1 MTAQGS
7 ESSGGT
13 STPAIL
19 DIDPFTEQVL
29 ADPYPFHQA
38 LRETGAVVW
47 LKPYGIYATG
57 RDDMVRTVMADH
69 TRFITGAG
77 TGLYDLRKPGAW
89 RPKSPLLEVDPPEH
103 TALRTTLTRI
113 LSPLVVRKWRADFE
127 AAAERI
133 ADRIVEMGEFD
144 GVKDLAEAFVLT
156 VFPRSIG
163 VDIPH
168 ENAVAIGDM
177 NFNAIGP
184 NNEIFRR
191 SLAKVEPILE
201 WYQKSFQR
209 ESMLPGGFGEQIY
222 QAQDAGDLPPESA
235 PGLVRSF
242 IRGGMDTTIAG
253 IGFAL
258 NQLARNPEQWGMIQA
273 DPTKARGAF
282 EEAIRHESPSQT
294 QFRTSLGPTNLGGLD
309 IEGDTKIAVFIGA
322 ANRDPRKWERPDAF
336 DITRQTTGVHLAFGS
351 GAHVCIG
358 NMIARLEAD
367 VILAALAKRVIA
379 FELAGEPSYR
389 IINTLRTLKV
399 LPLRIVKAVRPTR
412 VIGETK

>member
-1 MTAQGS
+1 MSDGLALDS
-7 ESSGGT
+7 A
-13 STPAIL
+13 PPVL
-19 DIDPFTEQVL
+19 DIDPFTERIL
-29 ADPYPFHQA
+29 ADPYPFHEA
-38 LRETGAVVW
+38 LREAGAVVW

-57 RDDMVRTVMADH
+57 RDETVRTVMADH
-69 TRFITGAG
+69 TRFITSAG

-89 RPKSPLLEVDPPEH
+89 RPKSPLLETDPPEH

-113 LSPLVVRKWRADFE
+113 ISPVVVRKWRADFE

-133 ADRIVEMGEFD
+133 ADRVVAMGTFD
-144 GVKDLAEAFVLT
+144 AVKDLAEDFVLT
-156 VFPRSIG
+156 VFPQSIG
-163 VDIPH
+163 VHIPH

-184 NNEIFRR
+184 NNDIFKR

-222 QAQDAGDLPPESA
+222 KAQDAGQLPADSA

-258 NQLARNPEQWGMIQA
+258 NQLARAPTQWAMIHA
-273 DPTKARGAF
+273 DPTKVRGAF

-294 QFRTSLGPTNLGGLD
+294 QFRTTLGATSLGGIDL
-309 IEGDTKIAVFIGA
+309 EADTKIAVFIGA
-322 ANRDPRKWERPDAF
+322 ANRDPRKWERPNAF
-336 DITRQTTGVHLAFGS
+336 DVTRQTTGVHLAFGS
-351 GAHVCIG
+351 GAHLCIG

-367 VILAALAKRVIA
+367 VILSALARRIVS

-389 IINTLRTLKV
+389 IINTLRTLKE
-399 LPLRIVKAVRPTR
+399 LPLRIVKAVRPA
-412 VIGETK
+412 

>member
-1 MTAQGS
+1 MIDSLALDS
-7 ESSGGT
+7 A
-13 STPAIL
+13 PPVL

-29 ADPYPFHQA
+29 ADPYPFHES
-38 LRETGAVVW
+38 LREAGAVVW

-57 RDDMVRTVMADH
+57 RDETVRTVMADH
-69 TRFITGAG
+69 TRFITSAG

-89 RPKSPLLEVDPPEH
+89 RPRSPLLEVDPPEH

-113 LSPLVVRKWRADFE
+113 LSPIVVRKWRADFE

-133 ADRIVEMGEFD
+133 ADQVVAMGEFD
-144 GVKDLAEAFVLT
+144 AVKDLAEDFVLT
-156 VFPRSIG
+156 VFPQSIG
-163 VDIPH
+163 VHIPH

-184 NNEIFRR
+184 NNDIFKR

-209 ESMLPGGFGEQIY
+209 ESMLPGGFGEHIY
-222 QAQDAGDLPPESA
+222 KAQDAGELPADSA

-258 NQLARNPEQWGMIQA
+258 NQLARDPSQWAMIHA
-273 DPTKARGAF
+273 DPTKVRGAF

-294 QFRTSLGPTNLGGLD
+294 QFRTTIGATSLGGLD
-309 IEGDTKIAVFIGA
+309 LEADSKIAVFIGA

-336 DITRQTTGVHLAFGS
+336 DVTRLTLGLHLAFGS
-351 GAHVCIG
+351 GAHLCIG

-367 VILAALAKRVIA
+367 VILTALAKRIVS

-389 IINTLRTLKV
+389 IINTLRTLKE
-399 LPLRIVKAVRPTR
+399 LPLRIVKAVRPA
-412 VIGETK
+412 

>member
-1 MTAQGS
+1 MSDGLALDS
-7 ESSGGT
+7 A
-13 STPAIL
+13 PPVL
-19 DIDPFTEQVL
+19 DIDPFTERIL
-29 ADPYPFHQA
+29 ADPYPFHEA
-38 LRETGAVVW
+38 LREAGAVVW

-57 RDDMVRTVMADH
+57 RDETVRTVMADH
-69 TRFITGAG
+69 TRFITSAG

-89 RPKSPLLEVDPPEH
+89 RPKSPLLETDPPEH

-113 LSPLVVRKWRADFE
+113 ISPVVVRKWRADFE

-133 ADRIVEMGEFD
+133 ADRVVAMGTFD
-144 GVKDLAEAFVLT
+144 AVKDLAEDFVLT
-156 VFPRSIG
+156 VFPQSIG
-163 VDIPH
+163 VHIPH

-184 NNEIFRR
+184 NNDIFKR

-222 QAQDAGDLPPESA
+222 KAQDAGELPADSA

-258 NQLARNPEQWGMIQA
+258 NQLARAPTQWAMIHA
-273 DPTKARGAF
+273 DPTKVRGAF

-294 QFRTSLGPTNLGGLD
+294 QFRTTLGATSLGGIDL
-309 IEGDTKIAVFIGA
+309 EADTKIAVFIGA
-322 ANRDPRKWERPDAF
+322 ANRDPRKWERPNAF
-336 DITRQTTGVHLAFGS
+336 DVTRQTTGVHLAFGS
-351 GAHVCIG
+351 GAHLCIG

-367 VILAALAKRVIA
+367 VILSALARRIVS

-389 IINTLRTLKV
+389 IINTLRTLKE
-399 LPLRIVKAVRPTR
+399 LPLRIVKAVRPA
-412 VIGETK
+412 

>member
-1 MTAQGS
+1 MTMSA
-7 ESSGGT
+7 
-13 STPAIL
+13 PVL
-19 DIDPFTEQVL
+19 DIDPFTEEVL
-29 ADPYPFHQA
+29 AYPYPFHES

-47 LKPYGIYATG
+47 LKPHGIYATG
-57 RDDMVRTVMADH
+57 RDETVRTVMSDH

-113 LSPLVVRKWRADFE
+113 LSPLVVRNWRADFE
-127 AAAERI
+127 AAAEQI
-133 ADRIVEMGEFD
+133 ADRVVGMGEFD
-144 GVKDLAEAFVLT
+144 AVKDVAEAFVLT
-156 VFPRSIG
+156 VFPQSIG
-163 VDIPH
+163 VHIPH

-184 NNEIFRR
+184 NNDIFRR

-222 QAQDAGDLPPESA
+222 KAQDAGDLPPDSA

-258 NQLARNPEQWGMIQA
+258 NQLAREPRQWAAIHA
-273 DPTKARGAF
+273 DPAKTRAAF

-294 QFRTSLGPTNLGGLD
+294 QFRTSLGVTSLGGVD
-309 IEGDTKIAVFIGA
+309 IEADTKIAVFIGA
-322 ANRDPRKWERPDAF
+322 ANRDPRKWEQPDVF
-336 DITRQTTGVHLAFGS
+336 DITRRTAGVHLAFGG
-351 GAHVCIG
+351 GAHICIG

-367 VILAALAKRVIA
+367 VMLTALAKRVER

-389 IINTLRTLKV
+389 IINTLRTLRE
-399 LPLRIVKAVRPTR
+399 LPLRIVKAARPTR
-412 VIGETK
+412 IMGEMK